1 MLLLF
6 SSIAIFIRPFFLL
19 SLASTLLKDAVAA
32 LRVEHSETQG
42 IVKCNPQQRTLEAI
56 QSNLVA
62 LLMKKLRFREVKNSN
77 TASLEIKQCFSNLS
91 FFFHGY
97 TFGIQKFPGLG
108 VESEL

>member
-62 LLMKKLRFREVKNSN
+62 LQMKKLVHREAEELACGHTAREWWMQNSN
-77 TASLEIKQCFSNLS
+77 
-91 FFFHGY
+91 
-97 TFGIQKFPGLG
+97 PG
-108 VESEL
+108 S

>member
-62 LLMKKLRFREVKNSN
+62 LLMKKLRFREVKYL
-77 TASLEIKQCFSNLS
+77 AQGHIAGKRYKLVF
-91 FFFHGY
+91 
-97 TFGIQKFPGLG
+97 
-108 VESEL
+108 ELWVV